1 MNYSAAILLDPMV
14 KIHSGRNGARGH
26 EKWPCFRR
34 EFSLQ
39 SSRFLRY
46 KAMDTLV
53 FEAQKRSSTDRMGQL
68 RRDKQIPAVFYG
80 TGIEAMSLTLD
91 YTTFRR
97 FYKQVKDRSIFD
109 LKIDGGKPFKAMV
122 HEVQFHPVSG
132 ELSHI
137 DFLNISMD
145 RKITTKIAVETTGV
159 SLAVKDFAGVVM
171 VSRPM
176 IEIRCLPG
184 DLIHKIVV
192 DVSCLKT
199 FHDSIHVR
207 DLKVPATIQIL
218 EDPDTTV
225 VTVLPPRKE
234 EEETPVAAAAATTE
248 AAAGAAPAAGAA
260 AGTPAAGAA
269 PAAKAPAKK

>member
-1 MNYSAAILLDPMV
+1 
-14 KIHSGRNGARGH
+14 
-26 EKWPCFRR
+26 
-34 EFSLQ
+34 
-39 SSRFLRY
+39 
-46 KAMDTLV
+46 MDTLV
-53 FEAQKRSSTDRMGQL
+53 FEAQKRSSTAPMGQL

-80 TGIEAMSLTLD
+80 TGVEAMSLTLD
-91 YTTFRR
+91 YTSFRR

-109 LKIDGGKPFKAMV
+109 LKIDGGKTFKAMV

-145 RKITTKIAVETTGV
+145 RKITTKIAIETTGV
-159 SLAVKDFAGVVM
+159 SLAVKDLAGVVM

-207 DLKVPATIQIL
+207 DLKVPATVQIL
-218 EDPDTTV
+218 EDASTTV

-234 EEETPVAAAAATTE
+234 EEAAPVAAAATTD
-248 AAAGAAPAAGAA
+248 AAAAGAAGAAPAAGAA
-260 AGTPAAGAA
+260 AGAPAATAKGAA
-269 PAAKAPAKK
+269 PAAKASAKK